1 MNEFNNRKQQN
12 GETKR
17 LKCPSCNSTNLQ
29 YVTET
34 ETKVETSGYSGS
46 KGFLGYLFLGPFGLL
61 CGNCGKS
68 QKTTVTDEH
77 KHFWVCSDCGCKFP
91 ALEDLEQEIQKKK
104 NALKGVG
111 SIFVCCLILVI
122 MGILIDYSLLKIM
135 GIGCLLLL
143 HRYFMHIGKYSGCHQ
158 MPERSFF
165 INGMQFP
172 LCARCTGILA
182 GYLVGVLLFVL
193 KIFVPIEVC
202 LCFGLVMLGDWYM
215 QYIDVL
221 PSTNIRRFI
230 TGTLCGIGYL
240 QILIKI
246 FYMVAKMV

>member
-34 ETKVETSGYSGS
+34 ETKVETSGGYSGS
-46 KGFLGYLFLGPFGLL
+46 KGFLGYLFLGPLGLL

-91 ALEDLEQEIQKKK
+91 ALEDLELEIQKKK

-135 GIGCLLLL
+135 GIGCAIFTVILVPLLK
-143 HRYFMHIGKYSGCHQ
+143 R
-158 MPERSFF
+158 E
-165 INGMQFP
+165 
-172 LCARCTGILA
+172 
-182 GYLVGVLLFVL
+182 
-193 KIFVPIEVC
+193 
-202 LCFGLVMLGDWYM
+202 
-215 QYIDVL
+215 
-221 PSTNIRRFI
+221 
-230 TGTLCGIGYL
+230 
-240 QILIKI
+240 IKTKESE
-246 FYMVAKMV
+246 YAELEQKVKM

>member
-122 MGILIDYSLLKIM
+122 MGIGCAIFTVILVPLLK
-135 GIGCLLLL
+135 
-143 HRYFMHIGKYSGCHQ
+143 R
-158 MPERSFF
+158 E
-165 INGMQFP
+165 
-172 LCARCTGILA
+172 
-182 GYLVGVLLFVL
+182 
-193 KIFVPIEVC
+193 
-202 LCFGLVMLGDWYM
+202 
-215 QYIDVL
+215 
-221 PSTNIRRFI
+221 
-230 TGTLCGIGYL
+230 
-240 QILIKI
+240 IKTKESE
-246 FYMVAKMV
+246 YAELEQKVKM